1 MNTTLALPP
10 LSDDEAQ
17 RIDAALHLDKQPRP
31 GNPLVDG
38 YEQRRQ
44 YRAMKLQIQDPTGAF
59 E

>member
-10 LSDDEAQ
+10 LTDEEAQ
-17 RIDAALHLDKQPRP
+17 ALDMAMHREKQARP
-31 GNPLVDG
+31 GMPLVDG

-44 YRAMKLQIQDPTGAF
+44 DRAMRLQIQDPTGAF

>member
-10 LSDDEAQ
+10 LTDEEAQ
-17 RIDAALHLDKQPRP
+17 RIDEAMLQDKQARP
-31 GNPLVDG
+31 GMPLVDG

-44 YRAMKLQIQDPTGAF
+44 DKALRLQIQDPTGVF

>member
-1 MNTTLALPP
+1 MNTTLALP
-10 LSDDEAQ
+10 LLTDEEARRIDEAMLQ
-17 RIDAALHLDKQPRP
+17 DKQARP

-44 YRAMKLQIQDPTGAF
+44 DRAMRLQIQDPTGAF